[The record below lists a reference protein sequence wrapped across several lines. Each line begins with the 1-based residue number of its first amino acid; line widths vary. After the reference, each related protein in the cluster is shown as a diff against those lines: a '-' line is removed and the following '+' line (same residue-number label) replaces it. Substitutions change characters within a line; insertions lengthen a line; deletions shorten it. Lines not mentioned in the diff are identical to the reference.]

1 MPKSTS
7 RFAKLPRQYTIGIID
22 LPDNL
27 NYVAE
32 VVTIVLVSSF
42 VLNMILKLVLNQ
54 LLSSV
59 VTIGL
64 ILHMFLVNVTY
75 PLQLIEFM
83 SILFELVTLDCI
95 PTEKLYER
103 IFQTQKVKEDGP
115 LTDQFDLV
123 GYSSVLI
130 VKNIG
135 SMFILLNFQI
145 AVLIAAFF
153 LQRLNFIWSK
163 NKRIDAFTK
172 QLFGSII
179 KFFKN
184 NYMVLCTVTFIQ
196 LRNLRLETNHTF
208 VEKFCSSLALL
219 GVVFAIG
226 FPVWSF
232 WKLITK
238 LRQLDPKL
246 NGDKKVSEF
255 IKNFKGTE
263 KGLLELKQ
271 TLNTPG
277 GI

>member
-1 MPKSTS
+1 VPKSTS

-103 IFQTQKVKEDGP
+103 IFQT
-115 LTDQFDLV
+115 
-123 GYSSVLI
+123 
-130 VKNIG
+130 
-135 SMFILLNFQI
+135 
-145 AVLIAAFF
+145 
-153 LQRLNFIWSK
+153 
-163 NKRIDAFTK
+163 
-172 QLFGSII
+172 
-179 KFFKN
+179 
-184 NYMVLCTVTFIQ
+184 
-196 LRNLRLETNHTF
+196 
-208 VEKFCSSLALL
+208 
-219 GVVFAIG
+219 
-226 FPVWSF
+226 
-232 WKLITK
+232 
-238 LRQLDPKL
+238 
-246 NGDKKVSEF
+246 
-255 IKNFKGTE
+255 
-263 KGLLELKQ
+263 
-271 TLNTPG
+271 
-277 GI
+277 